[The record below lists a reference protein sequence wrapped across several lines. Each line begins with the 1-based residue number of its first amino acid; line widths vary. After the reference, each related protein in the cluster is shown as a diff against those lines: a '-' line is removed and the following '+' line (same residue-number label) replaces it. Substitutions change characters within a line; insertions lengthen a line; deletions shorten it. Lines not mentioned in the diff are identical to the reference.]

1 MKERQ
6 ATKQESENGKTSP
19 TETPTMLDQKV
30 LYCTPRPGNQQPAT
44 AFVTLAR
51 PIQSNWTRSRT
62 RPGDARDGSLA
73 MKLLCN
79 ASLLLQSH
87 LLPPPHITDCMSRPG
102 CVSFRFFCA
111 GCFGSCDC
119 TR

>member
-6 ATKQESENGKTSP
+6 ATKQEREHGKTPP

-79 ASLLLQSH
+79 AAILPRLRVAAGRPPIRKSLK
-87 LLPPPHITDCMSRPG
+87 
-102 CVSFRFFCA
+102 A
-111 GCFGSCDC
+111 GPVWEP
-119 TR
+119 